1 MGPSYLHHDMEENM
15 DEEKRLDIA
24 LELIKLALAPGRTLS
39 FKDNHCIPKAK
50 EVAAMFNAIVDEI
63 KDSPED

>member
-1 MGPSYLHHDMEENM
+1 M